1 MQDCCLRLQLAGKRK
16 STQLLCLSA
25 IVLLVI
31 VNSALYSR
39 SLLQTE
45 QVEKLKKE
53 LMKPPP
59 TKRTVDLQY
68 NVQASLSLPSAVA
81 LEAAP
86 LPVVPNQVVQAVTP
100 QVKQSDAP
108 DMIAL
113 DRALIDALSSMS
125 SACASTTTCYPHCDT
140 PAAPA
145 QSRIDAAARFQLVHT
160 PHPRTP
166 PSPRLPPAI
175 LVAHLFAS

>member
-1 MQDCCLRLQLAGKRK
+1 MQDCCLRVQLAGKRK

-39 SLLQTE
+39 SLLQLE
-45 QVEKLKKE
+45 QVEKLKNE

-59 TKRTVDLQY
+59 TKRTVDPENSL
-68 NVQASLSLPSAVA
+68 QASLSSPSAVA
-81 LEAAP
+81 LQAAP
-86 LPVVPNQVVQAVTP
+86 LPVVQNQVVQAVAP
-100 QVKQSDAP
+100 ELKPSDAP

-113 DRALIDALSSMS
+113 DRALIDALSSLS

-160 PHPRTP
+160 PPFPDPAAPSHP
-166 PSPRLPPAI
+166 SC
-175 LVAHLFAS
+175 HHC